1 MGKPR
6 SDQQRQKTRE
16 NDSMDRM
23 LVVVFDNESKAYEG
37 KKALIQLDNEGSIS
51 VYAYSVVAKAADGT
65 ATVKQGDDTG
75 PLGTLLGTSLGSLIG
90 LLGGPT
96 GVAVGA
102 AAGMFGG
109 ATADL
114 DNARIGSDFVD
125 DVNKVLAP
133 NKVALVAE
141 IDEDWTTPVDTR
153 MEAIGGKVFRRA
165 LSEVTKTVNKEG
177 VDAMKADLAQ
187 MKTEHS
193 KAQAD
198 RKAKLQEKISQ
209 LDSKIQGWN
218 QKDKERTEAVER
230 QAKAKLQILKEKAT
244 APKAKV
250 S

>member
-125 DVNKVLAP
+125 DVNKVLVP
-133 NKVALVAE
+133 NKVAVVAE